1 MFYPCFFLDMKDN
14 LPEYKKRTYKLIT
27 SNKKAFFNYEIMN
40 KIEAGIQLT
49 GTEVKSLR
57 RGKCSL
63 QDSYCFFPSK
73 ENDELFCVNIHIP
86 EYEQGNIYNH
96 DPKRRRKILIHRRE
110 LIRWRTLVN
119 EKAYTIVPTE
129 IYFSGH
135 LVKIEI
141 ALVKPKKL
149 YDKRETVKKRDT
161 EREIKR
167 AFKKS

>member
-1 MFYPCFFLDMKDN
+1 MKQI
-14 LPEYKKRTYKLIT
+14 LPEHRTRTYKLIT
-27 SNKKAFFNYEIMN
+27 SNKKAFFNYEIIN
-40 KIEAGIQLT
+40 KIEAGIELS

-63 QDSYCFFPSK
+63 QDAYCFFPYK
-73 ENDELFCVNIHIP
+73 DNDDLYVVNIHIP

-96 DPKRRRKILIHRRE
+96 EPKRRRKVLIHKRE
-110 LIRWRTLVN
+110 QIRWRTLVN

-141 ALVKPKKL
+141 ALVKPKKIF
-149 YDKRETVKKRDT
+149 DKRETIKKRDQT
-161 EREIKR
+161 KDINRVM
-167 AFKKS
+167 KKL

>member
-1 MFYPCFFLDMKDN
+1 MNNN
-14 LPEYKKRTYKLIT
+14 LPEHRKRDYKLIT
-27 SNKKAFFNYEIMN
+27 SNKKAFFNYEIIS

-57 RGKCSL
+57 NGKCSL
-63 QDSYCFFPSK
+63 QDAYCFFPNK
-73 ENDELFCVNIHIP
+73 DNDDLYCVNIHIA

-96 DPKRRRKILIHRRE
+96 EPKRRRKILLHKRE
-110 LIRWRTLVN
+110 QIRWRSLVN

-141 ALVKPKKL
+141 ALVRPKKNF
-149 YDKRETVKKRDT
+149 DKRETVKKRDT
-161 EREIKR
+161 EREIHRVVKNY
-167 AFKKS
+167 

>member
-1 MFYPCFFLDMKDN
+1 MKDN
-14 LPEYKKRTYKLIT
+14 LPEYRKREYKLIT
-27 SNKKAFFNYEIMN
+27 SNKKAFFNYEIIN
-40 KIEAGIQLT
+40 KIEAGIELT

-63 QDSYCFFPSK
+63 QDAYCFFPNK
-73 ENDELFCVNIHIP
+73 QNDELYCVNIHIP
-86 EYEQGNIYNH
+86 EYEQGNINNH
-96 DPKRRRKILIHRRE
+96 EPKRRRKILIHKRE
-110 LIRWRTLVN
+110 QIRWRTLVN

-149 YDKRETVKKRDT
+149 YDKRETEKKRVQKKEM
-161 EREIKR
+161 ERVIKN
-167 AFKKS
+167 S

>member
-1 MFYPCFFLDMKDN
+1 MKET
-14 LPEYKKRTYKLIT
+14 LPEHRTRKYKLIT
-27 SNKKAFFNYEIMN
+27 SNKKAFFNYEIIN
-40 KIEAGIQLT
+40 KIEAGIELT

-63 QDSYCFFPSK
+63 QDAYCFFPYK
-73 ENDELFCVNIHIP
+73 DNDDIYVVNIHIP

-96 DPKRRRKILIHRRE
+96 EPKRRRKVLIHKRE
-110 LIRWRTLVN
+110 QIRWRTLVN

-141 ALVKPKKL
+141 ALVKPKKNF
-149 YDKRETVKKRDT
+149 DKRETIKKREQNRDIN
-161 EREIKR
+161 RVM
-167 AFKKS
+167 KKI

>member
-1 MFYPCFFLDMKDN
+1 MNNN
-14 LPEYKKRTYKLIT
+14 LPEHRKRDYKLIT
-27 SNKKAFFNYEIMN
+27 YNKKAFFNYEIIS

-57 RGKCSL
+57 NGKCSL
-63 QDSYCFFPSK
+63 QDAYCFFPNK
-73 ENDELFCVNIHIP
+73 DNDDLYCVNIHIA

-96 DPKRRRKILIHRRE
+96 EPKRRRKILLHKRE
-110 LIRWRTLVN
+110 QIRWRSLVN

-141 ALVKPKKL
+141 ALVRPKKNF
-149 YDKRETVKKRDT
+149 DKRETVKKRDT
-161 EREIKR
+161 EREIRRVVKNY
-167 AFKKS
+167 